1 MFKWIK
7 RVIKLALLLIVLTPV
22 IVLVVMYKGYS
33 APVDDFSANEG
44 LSFNDIASNKLDEF
58 IADENALSFD
68 FVLTSSEANAALK
81 DIYAAENPDF
91 GKTDETIDLNARK
104 YAIAFGNNNGGFKG
118 VTLAFNETGLTIE
131 AGLDAGFSNIYYQT
145 TLYLDLDINIEQV
158 EVDNE
163 LITQYKLTI
172 KEIKFGNMPIL
183 WMYDAADFIVSRF
196 TEDGLNG
203 LIQNAVSGFGNYDL
217 KTKSIWVNTKDL
229 INLISKEDDPNR
241 LMIEALLG
249 FVDEEELLVSGFG
262 EDVGGIGIALGK
274 MRSTETPY
282 QTTNQISDETELNN
296 MFESQLTTLLLSSIT
311 GGSSLNY
318 DMHEETFNQL
328 IEYYVGESMDMSQT
342 FEFDENIYVLETL
355 PLYARFIDNRVHF
368 TIIMKLYNQTDP
380 SKVFQTDFTLVS
392 IPSISDDKQDLVFTI
407 DVIHIGDDTTV
418 TNNKVATILNL
429 VGENEMI
436 VGNQIILKDF
446 MGNFAGQ
453 STTVDSVAVSGKYLR
468 FVVTPTG
475 ANAAILAELQ
485 DAIDAALTTIL
496 LNPDYAALEDV
507 YTNDPT
513 DTEGLLDALNT
524 LTPQEQQAF
533 YNSLYLTLGTSVDVD
548 SLLP

>member
-1 MFKWIK
+1 
-7 RVIKLALLLIVLTPV
+7 
-22 IVLVVMYKGYS
+22 
-33 APVDDFSANEG
+33 
-44 LSFNDIASNKLDEF
+44 
-58 IADENALSFD
+58 
-68 FVLTSSEANAALK
+68 
-81 DIYAAENPDF
+81 
-91 GKTDETIDLNARK
+91 
-104 YAIAFGNNNGGFKG
+104 
-118 VTLAFNETGLTIE
+118 
-131 AGLDAGFSNIYYQT
+131 
-145 TLYLDLDINIEQV
+145 
-158 EVDNE
+158 
-163 LITQYKLTI
+163 
-172 KEIKFGNMPIL
+172 
-183 WMYDAADFIVSRF
+183 
-196 TEDGLNG
+196 
-203 LIQNAVSGFGNYDL
+203 
-217 KTKSIWVNTKDL
+217 
-229 INLISKEDDPNR
+229 
-241 LMIEALLG
+241 
-249 FVDEEELLVSGFG
+249 
-262 EDVGGIGIALGK
+262 
-274 MRSTETPY
+274 
-282 QTTNQISDETELNN
+282 
-296 MFESQLTTLLLSSIT
+296 
-311 GGSSLNY
+311 
-318 DMHEETFNQL
+318 
-328 IEYYVGESMDMSQT
+328 
-342 FEFDENIYVLETL
+342 
-355 PLYARFIDNRVHF
+355 
-368 TIIMKLYNQTDP
+368 MKLYNQTDP